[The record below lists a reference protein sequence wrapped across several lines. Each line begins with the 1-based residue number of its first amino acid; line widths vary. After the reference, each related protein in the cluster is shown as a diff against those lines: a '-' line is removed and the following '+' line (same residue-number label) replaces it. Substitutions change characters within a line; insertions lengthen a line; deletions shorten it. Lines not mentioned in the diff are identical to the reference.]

1 MAFGRYTLTGGA
13 ATAVHYAAL
22 FILVEA
28 AHLAAGWA
36 AAIGATAGAF
46 VAYLGNRFF
55 TFTDSRAR
63 HRQALPRFLAVA
75 ALGAAVSGL
84 MVWLGSAALGVH
96 YLLAQVL
103 ATVVVLMTTYRLNR
117 AWSFA

>member
-13 ATAVHYAAL
+13 ATAVHYAVL

-36 AAIGATAGAF
+36 AAIGATVGAF
-46 VAYLGNRFF
+46 VAYLGNQRF
-55 TFTDSRAR
+55 TFTGSRAQ
-63 HRQALPRFLAVA
+63 HRRALPRFLAVA
-75 ALGAAVSGL
+75 ALGAAVSGF

-103 ATVVVLMTTYRLNR
+103 ATIVVLVMTYRLNR

>member
-1 MAFGRYTLTGGA
+1 M
-13 ATAVHYAAL
+13 HYAAL
-22 FILVEA
+22 FILVEV

-46 VAYLGNRFF
+46 VAYLGNRRF
-55 TFTDSRAR
+55 TFTGSRAR

-75 ALGAAVSGL
+75 ALGAAVSGS

-103 ATVVVLMTTYRLNR
+103 ASAVVLVMTYRLNR
-117 AWSFA
+117 AWSFS